1 MAEGTFS
8 KNPEPEAVSRDQ
20 SPPDRLDRWLLDTL
34 NRACGRPDV
43 ELALWDTPPPPA
55 GEVRRPML
63 RFTSRQSIQRL
74 LLKPELRFGE
84 FHASGDIEVYGDLAE
99 LMEQIYAGMR
109 RAKQSQGPLRRA
121 LGHAL
126 QRRARPNHP
135 DGSKENIHSHYD
147 LGNDFYALW
156 LDADYMQYTCAYYP
170 TWQTSLADAQVAK
183 LEHVCRKL
191 NLKPGERVIEAGGGW
206 GGLARYMATHH
217 GVSVRS
223 YNISREQVAYARERA
238 RAEGLDDRLE
248 YIEDDYRNI
257 TGICDAFVSVGMLEH
272 VGLENYGALSAVIDR
287 TLTDEGRGLV
297 HSIGQLTHR
306 PLNEWIERYI
316 FPGAYPPTLAEMLG
330 VIGADD
336 FKIMDVEN
344 LRAHYAQTL
353 QHWREGFEAN
363 AEEVEKRFGPEFVRA
378 WRLYLAGSRASFS
391 AGEMQLYQILFERNW
406 SNRLPATLDR
416 LYRTP

>member
-1 MAEGTFS
+1 
-8 KNPEPEAVSRDQ
+8 
-20 SPPDRLDRWLLDTL
+20 
-34 NRACGRPDV
+34 
-43 ELALWDTPPPPA
+43 
-55 GEVRRPML
+55 
-63 RFTSRQSIQRL
+63 
-74 LLKPELRFGE
+74 
-84 FHASGDIEVYGDLAE
+84 
-99 LMEQIYAGMR
+99 
-109 RAKQSQGPLRRA
+109 
-121 LGHAL
+121 
-126 QRRARPNHP
+126 
-135 DGSKENIHSHYD
+135 
-147 LGNDFYALW
+147 
-156 LDADYMQYTCAYYP
+156 
-170 TWQTSLADAQVAK
+170 
-183 LEHVCRKL
+183 
-191 NLKPGERVIEAGGGW
+191 
-206 GGLARYMATHH
+206 MATHH